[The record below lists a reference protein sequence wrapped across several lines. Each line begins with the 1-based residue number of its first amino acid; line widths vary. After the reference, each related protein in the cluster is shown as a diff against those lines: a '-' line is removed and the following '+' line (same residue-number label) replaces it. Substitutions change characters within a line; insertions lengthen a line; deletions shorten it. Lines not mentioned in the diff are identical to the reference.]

1 MARLHHV
8 LESQQFAAKPKH
20 LFELFASAEELRT
33 LFATDKGKKKLSS
46 ICADRQVLSVFGEES
61 TRTRLSFEMAARRLG
76 ATVTSVVGAKQFSSF
91 AKGETTNDAFRIFV
105 GYQPDALVLRYSDV
119 GAAALAAEISDE
131 GYGVPVLNAGDGVG
145 QHPTQALLDVYTIWR
160 QFGRLDN
167 LCVVMIGDLMHGR
180 TVHSLAYLLGRFEN
194 NHLIF
199 VSPQEVRFDADMKV
213 YLDRHGIRYRETTG
227 LDSALPEADVVYST
241 RIQTE
246 RMSDDLKANLAATA
260 DDYRIG
266 RAQLNLMDQS
276 AILMHP
282 LPRVGEIATE
292 CDRDA
297 RAVYFDQAENGL
309 WIRAALFREIVG
321 HQKFQ
326 FSRS

>member
-8 LESQQFAAKPKH
+8 LESQQFAAKPKR
-20 LFELFASAEELRT
+20 LFELFASAEELRL
-33 LFATDKGKKKLSS
+33 LFATDRGKKKLSR

-91 AKGETTNDAFRIFV
+91 AKGETTDDAFRIFV

-119 GAAALAAEISDE
+119 GAASLAAEISDE
-131 GYGVPVLNAGDGVG
+131 GYGVPILNAGDGVG

-167 LCVVMIGDLMHGR
+167 LNVVMIGDLKHGR

-199 VSPQEVRFDADMKV
+199 VSPREVRFDPDMKG
-213 YLDRHGIRYRETTG
+213 YLDRHGISYRETTK
-227 LDSALPEADVVYST
+227 LDAALPRADVVYST
-241 RIQTE
+241 RIQAE
-246 RMSDDLKANLAATA
+246 RMSDELKAKLAATA
-260 DDYRIG
+260 DNYRIG
-266 RAQLNLMDQS
+266 RAQLNLMDQA

-282 LPRVGEIATE
+282 LPRVGEIDTG

-297 RAVYFDQAENGL
+297 RAVYFEQAENGL
-309 WIRAALFREIVG
+309 WIRAALFREIIG
-321 HQKFQ
+321 HRQHQ
-326 FSRS
+326 FTRS